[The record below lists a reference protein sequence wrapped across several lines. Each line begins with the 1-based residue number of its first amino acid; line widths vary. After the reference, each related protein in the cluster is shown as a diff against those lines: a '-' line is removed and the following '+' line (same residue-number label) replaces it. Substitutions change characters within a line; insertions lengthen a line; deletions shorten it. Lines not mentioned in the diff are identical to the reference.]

1 MGVNGAWYE
10 AHEPVQH
17 FMFPAINKRK
27 TSTSADGF
35 VLNLVAVTYSIP
47 ELYSM
52 DGKHRSAKEI
62 PYPDENS
69 KDKASKTIL

>member
-1 MGVNGAWYE
+1 M
-10 AHEPVQH
+10 QH

-35 VLNLVAVTYSIP
+35 VLNLAVIAYSIP
-47 ELYSM
+47 GLYSM

-62 PYPDENS
+62 PYPAENS